1 MPIFN
6 NLPKNSQ
13 KLAAWAAAG
22 AVFGLWTWWDQREDG
37 TVLRQDEIMRQNQ
50 ARIGRDKSLRTPRS
64 NQSSQDDSAGTH

>member
-13 KLAAWAAAG
+13 ELAACAAGG

-50 ARIGRDKSLRTPRS
+50 ARLGRDKSLRMPRS